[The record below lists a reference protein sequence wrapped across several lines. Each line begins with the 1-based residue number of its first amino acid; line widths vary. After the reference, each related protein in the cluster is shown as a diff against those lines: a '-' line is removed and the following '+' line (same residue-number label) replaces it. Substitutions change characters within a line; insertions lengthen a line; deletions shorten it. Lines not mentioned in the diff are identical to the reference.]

1 MRDENNELKTVPT
14 VEDASKAFAEL
25 DIDQFSRFYDRVHL
39 LEPLDGPSGKDGNGE
54 TNGSNIANS
63 ESEEDAECMICMD
76 NAVEVVLPDCNHAF
90 CRKCL
95 DEWTAVSKTCPM
107 CRSITESN
115 DSLWIMAE
123 NPTAEQLFDSLSELL
138 QKLQNGG

>member
-1 MRDENNELKTVPT
+1 MGAANT
-14 VEDASKAFAEL
+14 AYAQL
-25 DIDQFSRFYDRVHL
+25 DVDQFSRFYDRVRL
-39 LEPLDGPSGKDGNGE
+39 LEPLDAPSSSNGDDIADGA
-54 TNGSNIANS
+54 SIANS
-63 ESEEDAECMICMD
+63 ESEEDAECMICME

-90 CRKCL
+90 CKKCL
-95 DEWTAVSKTCPM
+95 EEWTAVSKTCPM

-138 QKLQNGG
+138 QKLQHGDQSRS

>member
-1 MRDENNELKTVPT
+1 M
-14 VEDASKAFAEL
+14 
-25 DIDQFSRFYDRVHL
+25 HL
-39 LEPLDGPSGKDGNGE
+39 LEPLESDPGNKASYKA
-54 TNGSNIANS
+54 TTSDTAQS
-63 ESEEDAECMICMD
+63 ESEEDAECMICME

-138 QKLQNGG
+138 KKLQHGR